1 MTAVALR
8 PQRQRETLEWLAP
21 APLWTSPPFPSQ
33 PWIAELR
40 TDDFVHEFLG
50 VLAGAGG
57 GLTSLAPQHSVVGAA
72 VTTYRLF
79 SALRHRYNLV
89 SATLAC
95 QRLGLPDHM
104 LRSDRNEKVSFV
116 IHGAGDDVAGVVDG
130 EQEYPAHRAPT
141 APGADDI
148 PRTLWF
154 GYLPTPAVTD
164 SSTVSGPYVARL
176 VLRYDPG
183 CTVVSAPSPSFV
195 FAAPRDD
202 PDTPS
207 IDLVNGVL

>member
-1 MTAVALR
+1 MIAVALS

-21 APLWTSPPFPSQ
+21 APLWTAPPFPTQ

-40 TDDFVHEFLG
+40 TDDFVHQFLG

-57 GLTSLAPQHSVVGAA
+57 GLTSLAPQHTVEGPA

-79 SALRHRYNLV
+79 SPLRHRYNLV

-95 QRLGLPDHM
+95 RRLGLPDHT
-104 LRSDRNEKVSFV
+104 LRGDRNETVSFV
-116 IHGAGDDVAGVVDG
+116 IHGARGDAAGVVGG
-130 EQEYPAHRAPT
+130 EQEYPAHRAPA
-141 APGADDI
+141 APTADDI
-148 PRTLWF
+148 PRTVWF

-164 SSTVSGPYVARL
+164 STTVSGPYVARL
-176 VLRYDPG
+176 VLRYDPA
-183 CTVVSAPSPSFV
+183 CTVVSAPTPPFV

-202 PDTPS
+202 PDAPS
-207 IDLVNGVL
+207 LNLANGVL